1 MQIRHTVAA
10 ACLALSSLAAH
21 ADLTTIGSP
30 WPPAGST
37 GLPDVMFSQVTANG
51 VMIALGA
58 HAYKNSASMP
68 NDGSSVFYG
77 QSGLYAPDGKGYA
90 NWSFDFAWNLGNCI
104 GCTVTLSA
112 DKDPSSGV
120 SLVSSDVTALGNSY
134 ADSWNLEMSF
144 IPFTFDAFDPSST
157 QFDLTVM
164 NAAGA
169 VLATT
174 AITVDVPEPATLA
187 LVGLALG
194 GLGLARRR
202 RKS

>member
-1 MQIRHTVAA
+1 MLIRHTVAA

-21 ADLTTIGSP
+21 ADLTTLSAP
-30 WPPAGST
+30 WPPSGSS
-37 GLPDVMFSQVTANG
+37 GLDGVLFNEVNANG
-51 VMIALGA
+51 VMVALGA
-58 HAYKNSASMP
+58 HAYKNSASMA
-68 NDGSSVFYG
+68 NDGTSVFYG

-90 NWSFDFAWNLGNCI
+90 NWSFDFAWNLGNCA
-104 GCTVTLSA
+104 GCQVILSA
-112 DKDPSSGV
+112 DSDPSSAV
-120 SLVSSDVTALGNSY
+120 NLISSNVTALGNAY

-157 QFDLTVM
+157 QFELKVL

-169 VLATT
+169 LLAQTD
-174 AITVDVPEPATLA
+174 ITVDIPEPATLA

-202 RKS
+202 KS